1 MLSSKTGP
9 QTELP
14 PSEGGGNRG
23 ARRRV
28 LLNEKTVAD
37 GETIGLLLKRRRMG
51 GGKKW
56 RGPLLRQHRK
66 GEIAALGAGE
76 KDAYRRTSDSHRSLL
91 HYGGSQWMSKHCA
104 LCLAADGILLVI
116 AVNEVPSEEGQ
127 SSQQWKSWAPF
138 RVITVPLL
146 HCATQNHSNKLVV
159 FLWIRSGAGCRD
171 GLTVKISPLFL
182 QVRPVIP
189 FLRVGY

>member
-1 MLSSKTGP
+1 MERQLDCFWNG
-9 QTELP
+9 
-14 PSEGGGNRG
+14 
-23 ARRRV
+23 
-28 LLNEKTVAD
+28 D
-37 GETIGLLLKRRRMG
+37 GWR

-91 HYGGSQWMSKHCA
+91 HYGGSQWMSKHCP